1 MTKNVHFSYSSD
13 TYTQTDGVAMDS
25 LLGPVTGSIFMIE
38 LEVICPTWRE
48 RIVGALTS
56 FLFNGFFLKKTFD
69 MLSQFL
75 LPYLTKKV
83 NSYSLVLGEQP
94 LITLQIQNFH

>member
-1 MTKNVHFSYSSD
+1 MYILVTVMVSIHK
-13 TYTQTDGVAMDS
+13 QTVW

-48 RIVGALTS
+48 HIVGALTS
-56 FLFNGFFLKKTFD
+56 FLFNVFFLKTFD
-69 MLSQFL
+69 MFSQFL

-94 LITLQIQNFH
+94 LIILQIQNFD